1 MTSPI
6 PEYSGQ
12 LERDVIQWVRRRES
26 SKRFAHTERVV
37 AEATQLA
44 ETWAPHETMVCR
56 MAGWIHDAAKHVPPQ
71 DLLEFA
77 MLNDIPVSPAEL
89 ETPMLL
95 HGIVGYH
102 KAAKK
107 FGIDDDRIRTA
118 CAYHTTGSPHM
129 NLTDK
134 IVFLADL
141 IEPERDFPMVDV
153 IRQMAYID
161 INNAMLISVD
171 NTMRYLL
178 TRMKPIDPRVLL
190 LYNVLIK
197 ERPSEP
203 KVM

>member
-1 MTSPI
+1 MAAPA
-6 PEYSGQ
+6 PEYSEQ
-12 LERDVIQWVRRRES
+12 LEREIIQWARRRES
-26 SKRFAHTERVV
+26 TKRFAHTERVV

-44 ETWAPHETMVCR
+44 ATWAPQETMVCR
-56 MAGWIHDAAKHVPPQ
+56 LAGWIHDAAKHVPS
-71 DLLEFA
+71 DELLEFA

-102 KAAKK
+102 KASKK

-118 CAYHTTGSPHM
+118 CAYHTTGSPYM

-141 IEPERDFPMVDV
+141 IEPERNFPMVDV
-153 IRQMAYID
+153 IRKMAYVD
-161 INNAMLISVD
+161 INQAMLISVD

-178 TRMKPIDPRVLL
+178 TRLKPIDPRVLL

-197 ERPSEP
+197 EQPTEP
-203 KVM
+203 KAM